1 MRPIPVFSKLLIPLF
16 LLTAISA
23 VGLFL
28 LAFRGRHASD
38 STLLLATLGFRLMVG
53 YWVIVDARAQRY
65 HPSFDFGAF
74 LFFAWPLVLPYYL
87 YRTRGARGLLFGA
100 AILALAV
107 VPEVVAEVILITRRL
122 T

>member
-1 MRPIPVFSKLLIPLF
+1 MFSKLLIPLF

-28 LAFRGRHASD
+28 LAARGRHPSD
-38 STLLLATLGFRLMVG
+38 STQLLSLFVFRLMLG
-53 YWVIVDARAQRY
+53 YWVMVDARAQRY
-65 HPSFDFGAF
+65 RPSFDFGAF

-87 YRTRGARGLLFGA
+87 YRTRGPRGLLFSA

-107 VPEVVAEVILITRRL
+107 APEAVAEAILITRRL